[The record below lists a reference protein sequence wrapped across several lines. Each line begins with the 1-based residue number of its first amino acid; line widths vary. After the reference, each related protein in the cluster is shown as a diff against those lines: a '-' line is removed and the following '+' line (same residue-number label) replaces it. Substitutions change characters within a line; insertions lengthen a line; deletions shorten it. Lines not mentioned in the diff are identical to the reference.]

1 MKRPHWRWMEVR
13 GLSLRWK
20 LLSAFGGVNLFVA
33 AFVVVAIAIQI
44 RSNERAARLEATHIA
59 ELVAAR
65 VKNGSPSTTSLQDY
79 ISRITAVR
87 KRDFVVVDANQ
98 KGVADANPFE
108 IGMTYNHDLA
118 DQVGKTIRD
127 GKTRTFIE
135 QNVLHLDKAYQLV
148 IPITQESGLNT
159 GAVIVEY
166 SQTRDELFTNQRP
179 YLYLLS
185 GSGVLALLLIT
196 FFGLDVARRIA
207 KPLTKLKDGVQSI
220 SRQDYSARVVTTSRD
235 EIGLLGAAFNHMA
248 EDLAG
253 RAELIASNDQLEREI
268 AERKL
273 QLSESVSASL
283 VMTEEMERTQEA
295 VEVAHRKISYL
306 GQFDPVTGLANQSLF
321 QERLQQRLI
330 AAMLEQQKA
339 AVIVLEIERFDA
351 VVHAFGRKGGD
362 ELLERVAER
371 MVRAGAGEAIRF
383 ALVGPARFAIAVAD
397 VGNPEQI
404 GRYLEQRLAFT
415 FRPPF
420 AVQGSEI
427 RLSVKI
433 GIALFPADGADAET
447 LFRNAESALKRSKRT
462 GEKYLFFAQEMTERV
477 AERLS
482 LESRLRD
489 AVDNEDFVLYYQPKF
504 TLATKKVVGA
514 EALIRW
520 NSQGHGLVAPNV
532 FIPIL
537 EETGLI
543 NDVGRWV
550 LRTAL
555 ADYARWRAAGLPAVR
570 IAVNVSPTELKSQ
583 GFVAQIEALLEDDA
597 NLAEGLELEIT
608 ESVIMDD
615 VERNIAVLQA
625 IRDLGVTIAID
636 DFGTGYSSLSYLAKL
651 PVDIL
656 KIDRSFISGM
666 TTTPGGQSLI
676 AAIIT
681 LAHSLSLRV
690 VAEGVETE
698 EQSRLLQ
705 MLECDE
711 VQGYLFG
718 RPEPGGEF
726 RQKYLTRR
734 MLPARHPSATSS
746 V

>member
-1 MKRPHWRWMEVR
+1 MKRPPWRWTEVR

-20 LLSAFGGVNLFVA
+20 LLSAFGGVALFVA

-98 KGVADANPFE
+98 KGVADGNRFE

-135 QNVLHLDKAYQLV
+135 QNVLHVDKAYQLV

-185 GSGVLALLLIT
+185 GSGGLALLLIT
-196 FFGLDVARRIA
+196 LFGFDVARRIA
-207 KPLTKLKDGVQSI
+207 QPLTKLKDGVQSI

-268 AERKL
+268 AERKQ

-283 VMTEEMERTQEA
+283 VMTEEVGRTQEA
-295 VEVAHRKISYL
+295 IEVAYRKISYL
-306 GQFDPVTGLANQSLF
+306 GKFDPVTGLANQSLF

-330 AAMLEQQKA
+330 AAMLERQKA

-362 ELLERVAER
+362 ELLEGVAER

-383 ALVGPARFAIAVAD
+383 ALVGLARFAIVVAD

-404 GRYLEQRLAFT
+404 GRYLEQKLALT

-420 AVQGSEI
+420 VVQGSEM

-489 AVDNEDFVLYYQPKF
+489 AVDNEDFVLHYQPKF

-583 GFVAQIEALLEDDA
+583 GFVAQIEALLKDDA
-597 NLAEGLELEIT
+597 SLAEGLELEIT

-651 PVDIL
+651 PVDTL

-666 TTTPGGQSLI
+666 TTTPGGQSLV

-690 VAEGVETE
+690 VAEGVETG

-726 RQKYLTRR
+726 RPKYLTR
-734 MLPARHPSATSS
+734 MPLARHPSATSS

>member
-1 MKRPHWRWMEVR
+1 
-13 GLSLRWK
+13 
-20 LLSAFGGVNLFVA
+20 
-33 AFVVVAIAIQI
+33 
-44 RSNERAARLEATHIA
+44 
-59 ELVAAR
+59 
-65 VKNGSPSTTSLQDY
+65 
-79 ISRITAVR
+79 
-87 KRDFVVVDANQ
+87 
-98 KGVADANPFE
+98 
-108 IGMTYNHDLA
+108 
-118 DQVGKTIRD
+118 
-127 GKTRTFIE
+127 
-135 QNVLHLDKAYQLV
+135 
-148 IPITQESGLNT
+148 
-159 GAVIVEY
+159 
-166 SQTRDELFTNQRP
+166 
-179 YLYLLS
+179 
-185 GSGVLALLLIT
+185 
-196 FFGLDVARRIA
+196 
-207 KPLTKLKDGVQSI
+207 
-220 SRQDYSARVVTTSRD
+220 
-235 EIGLLGAAFNHMA
+235 MA

-253 RAELIASNDQLEREI
+253 RAELIASNDQLEQEI
-268 AERKL
+268 AERKQ
-273 QLSESVSASL
+273 QLSESVRASL

-351 VVHAFGRKGGD
+351 VVQAFGRKGGD
-362 ELLERVAER
+362 ELLEGVAER

-383 ALVGPARFAIAVAD
+383 ALVGLARFAIVVAD

-404 GRYLEQRLAFT
+404 GRYLEQKLALT

-420 AVQGSEI
+420 AVQGSEM

-583 GFVAQIEALLEDDA
+583 GFVAQIEALLKDDA
-597 NLAEGLELEIT
+597 SLAEGLELEIT

-651 PVDIL
+651 PVDTL

-690 VAEGVETE
+690 VAEGVETG

-726 RQKYLTRR
+726 RPKYLTR
-734 MLPARHPSATSS
+734 MPPARHPSATSS